1 MQQAQNRPLFLLPW
15 IGIVV
20 ATFAAAGEWVV
31 EDASSKAHKEG
42 LVETEAFSE
51 RNIHSNTS
59 EALDFLRA
67 SPASLDSS
75 ATHGILD
82 EPPLDTQENPIHLA
96 PQTAPPLPLK
106 NDSQAFQEAY
116 LRTGQTGWFR
126 PTFASAPILATSVNH
141 RGAKQKLLRL
151 PNGVFL
157 QEWVLFYEEAIPSK
171 TKIAHA
177 LQFVKHSLEED
188 GQANSD
194 GSDSNSSAGDQGTQG
209 SSDSNDS
216 PYDWS
221 SLSRLIECQPGSV
234 KVITKAPAATLNRLK
249 TKLSAL
255 R

>member
-82 EPPLDTQENPIHLA
+82 EPPLTRKKIQF
-96 PQTAPPLPLK
+96 PL
-106 NDSQAFQEAY
+106 
-116 LRTGQTGWFR
+116 R
-126 PTFASAPILATSVNH
+126 P
-141 RGAKQKLLRL
+141 KQRRL
-151 PNGVFL
+151 CL
-157 QEWVLFYEEAIPSK
+157 
-171 TKIAHA
+171 
-177 LQFVKHSLEED
+177 
-188 GQANSD
+188 
-194 GSDSNSSAGDQGTQG
+194 
-209 SSDSNDS
+209 
-216 PYDWS
+216 
-221 SLSRLIECQPGSV
+221 
-234 KVITKAPAATLNRLK
+234 
-249 TKLSAL
+249 
-255 R
+255 